1 MKKKKKDIFSHF
13 LTIIACILAM
23 MPIFKDLKLSYYKNE
38 SYNKFTANL
47 NLKEEKK
54 DSSKVS
60 LKTFDLDILGVLY
73 IPKVELSMIIYD
85 SKGVDEKESIE
96 KMEMGESNGA
106 SLWYMLDDLDFKKNS
121 RSLLSSHNG
130 LSSKDLFTNLEDLSF
145 NDKFYIKDKNGKIHA
160 YKVFEIDKT
169 KPDGEIVFKDILKDE
184 NVLRYTKNK
193 IYEINKNSY
202 EGYKTIINNEK
213 SLNEEVLNPFY
224 KIADKNLV
232 TLQTC
237 VPIFQNTH
245 RLLVT
250 GEEIPYKGESLEYK
264 NNFKKYLIIFSIL
277 SIILLVSLILMIRN
291 IIINSKIKS
300 LDIVRINIK

>member
-1 MKKKKKDIFSHF
+1 MKRKNILTPF
-13 LTIIACILAM
+13 LMVIAMLIAM
-23 MPIFKDLKLSYYKNE
+23 IPIFKDLKLSYYKNE
-38 SYNKFTANL
+38 SYKKFIENL

-54 DSSKVS
+54 DPSKVNLRTS
-60 LKTFDLDILGVLY
+60 DLDILGVLY
-73 IPKVELSMIIYD
+73 IPKIKLSMIIYD

-130 LSSKDLFTNLEDLSF
+130 LSSKDLFTNLEVLSF
-145 NDKFYIKDKNGKIHA
+145 NDKFYIKDKSGKIHA

-169 KPDGEIVFKDILKDE
+169 KPNGEVVFKDILKDG
-184 NVLRYTKNK
+184 NVLRYTKSR
-193 IYEINKNSY
+193 IYEINKKSY
-202 EGYKTIINNEK
+202 EGYKTIMNNEK
-213 SLNEEVLNPFY
+213 SLNEEILNPFY
-224 KIADKNLV
+224 KDPDKNLV

-250 GEEIPYKGESLEYK
+250 GEEISYEDEDLKYE
-264 NNFKKYLIIFSIL
+264 NNFKKYLIIF
-277 SIILLVSLILMIRN
+277 IILLIILIFNLIKF
-291 IIINSKIKS
+291 IKCVIINMKAY
-300 LDIVRINIK
+300 DN

>member
-1 MKKKKKDIFSHF
+1 MKRKNTLTPF
-13 LTIIACILAM
+13 LMVIAM
-23 MPIFKDLKLSYYKNE
+23 MIAMIPMFKDLKLSYYKNE
-38 SYNKFTANL
+38 SYKKFSENL

-60 LKTFDLDILGVLY
+60 LRTFDLDILGVLY
-73 IPKVELSMIIYD
+73 IPKIELSMIIYD

-96 KMEMGESNGA
+96 KMEIGENNGA

-169 KPDGEIVFKDILKDE
+169 KPNGEVVFKDILKDGD
-184 NVLRYTKNK
+184 VLRYTKTRV
-193 IYEINKNSY
+193 YEIDEKSY
-202 EGYKTIINNEK
+202 EGYKTIMNNEK

-224 KIADKNLV
+224 KNPDKNLV

-250 GEEIPYKGESLEYK
+250 GEEISYEDEDLKYE
-264 NNFKKYLIIFSIL
+264 NNFKKYLIIF
-277 SIILLVSLILMIRN
+277 IILLIILLFNLIKFIKCV
-291 IIINSKIKS
+291 IINKRS
-300 LDIVRINIK
+300 DRDE

>member
-1 MKKKKKDIFSHF
+1 MKRKNTLTPF
-13 LTIIACILAM
+13 LMVIAMLIAM
-23 MPIFKDLKLSYYKNE
+23 VPIFKDLKLSYYKNE
-38 SYNKFTANL
+38 SYKKFSENL

-60 LKTFDLDILGVLY
+60 LRTFNLDILGVLY
-73 IPKVELSMIIYD
+73 IPKIELSMIIYD

-160 YKVFEIDKT
+160 YKVFEINKT
-169 KPDGEIVFKDILKDE
+169 KPNGEVVFKDILKDG

-193 IYEINKNSY
+193 IYKIDKKLY
-202 EGYKTIINNEK
+202 EGYKTIMNNEK

-224 KIADKNLV
+224 KNPDKNLV

-250 GEEIPYKGESLEYK
+250 GEEIPYSGESLEYE
-264 NNFKKYLIIFSIL
+264 NNFKKYLIIF
-277 SIILLVSLILMIRN
+277 IILLIILIFNLIKFIKCVILN
-291 IIINSKIKS
+291 NKINR
-300 LDIVRINIK
+300 LINV

>member
-1 MKKKKKDIFSHF
+1 MKRKNTLTPF
-13 LTIIACILAM
+13 LMVIAMLIAM
-23 MPIFKDLKLSYYKNE
+23 VPIFKDLKLSYYKNE
-38 SYNKFTANL
+38 SYKKFSENL
-47 NLKEEKK
+47 NLKEERK

-60 LKTFDLDILGVLY
+60 LRTFNLDILGVLY
-73 IPKVELSMIIYD
+73 IPKIELSMIIYD

-145 NDKFYIKDKNGKIHA
+145 NDKFYIKDKNGKIHS
-160 YKVFEIDKT
+160 YRVFEIDKV
-169 KPDGEIVFKDILKDE
+169 KPNGEVVFKDILKDG
-184 NVLRYTKNK
+184 NVLRYTKTK
-193 IYEINKNSY
+193 IYEIDEKSY
-202 EGYKTIINNEK
+202 EGYKTIMNNEK

-224 KIADKNLV
+224 KNPDKNLV

-250 GEEIPYKGESLEYK
+250 GEEIPYNGESLEYE
-264 NNFKKYLIIFSIL
+264 NNFKKYLIIF
-277 SIILLVSLILMIRN
+277 IILLIILIFNLIKF
-291 IIINSKIKS
+291 IKYVIINDKINR
-300 LDIVRINIK
+300 LINV

>member
-1 MKKKKKDIFSHF
+1 MKRKNTLTPF
-13 LTIIACILAM
+13 LIVIAM
-23 MPIFKDLKLSYYKNE
+23 MIAMIPIFKDLKLSYYKNE
-38 SYNKFTANL
+38 SYKKFSENL

-60 LKTFDLDILGVLY
+60 LRTFDLDILGVLY
-73 IPKVELSMIIYD
+73 IPKIELSMIIYD

-169 KPDGEIVFKDILKDE
+169 KPNGEVVFKDILKDG
-184 NVLRYTKNK
+184 NVLRYTKSR
-193 IYEINKNSY
+193 IYEIDKKSY
-202 EGYKTIINNEK
+202 EGYKTIMNNEK
-213 SLNEEVLNPFY
+213 SLNEEILNPFY
-224 KIADKNLV
+224 KMADKNLV

-250 GEEIPYKGESLEYK
+250 GEEISYKGESLEYE
-264 NNFKKYLIIFSIL
+264 NNFKKYLVIF
-277 SIILLVSLILMIRN
+277 IILLIILIFNLIKF
-291 IIINSKIKS
+291 IKYVIINKRGDK
-300 LDIVRINIK
+300 NE

>member
-1 MKKKKKDIFSHF
+1 MKRKNTLTPF
-13 LTIIACILAM
+13 LMVLAM
-23 MPIFKDLKLSYYKNE
+23 MIAMIPIFKDLKLSYYKNE
-38 SYNKFTANL
+38 SYKKFSENL

-60 LKTFDLDILGVLY
+60 LRTFDLDILGVLY
-73 IPKVELSMIIYD
+73 IPKIELSMIIYD

-169 KPDGEIVFKDILKDE
+169 KPNGEVVFKDILKDG
-184 NVLRYTKNK
+184 NVLRYTKSR
-193 IYEINKNSY
+193 IYEIDKKSY
-202 EGYKTIINNEK
+202 EGYKTIMNNEK
-213 SLNEEVLNPFY
+213 SLNEEILNPFY
-224 KIADKNLV
+224 KMADKNLV

-250 GEEIPYKGESLEYK
+250 GEEISYKGESLEYE
-264 NNFKKYLIIFSIL
+264 NNFKKYLVIF
-277 SIILLVSLILMIRN
+277 IILLIILIFNLIKF
-291 IIINSKIKS
+291 IKYVIINKRGDK
-300 LDIVRINIK
+300 NE

>member
-13 LTIIACILAM
+13 LIIIACVLAM
-23 MPIFKDLKLSYYKNE
+23 VPIFKDLKLSHYKNE

-96 KMEMGESNGA
+96 KMEMGESNGT

-169 KPDGEIVFKDILKDE
+169 KPNGEVVFKDILKDG
-184 NVLRYTKNK
+184 NVLRYTKSR
-193 IYEINKNSY
+193 IYEIDKKSY
-202 EGYKTIINNEK
+202 EGYKTIMNEEK

-224 KIADKNLV
+224 KMASKNLV

-250 GEEIPYKGESLEYK
+250 GEEIPYKGEDLKYE
-264 NNFKKYLIIFSIL
+264 NNFKKYLIIF
-277 SIILLVSLILMIRN
+277 IILLIILLTNLILMIRN
-291 IIINSKIKS
+291 IIINRKIQS
-300 LDIVRINIK
+300 LNNVRSNVK

>member
-1 MKKKKKDIFSHF
+1 MKRKNTLTPF
-13 LTIIACILAM
+13 LMVIAMLIAM
-23 MPIFKDLKLSYYKNE
+23 VPIFKDLKLSYYKNE
-38 SYNKFTANL
+38 SYKKFSENL

-60 LKTFDLDILGVLY
+60 LRTFNLDILGVLY
-73 IPKVELSMIIYD
+73 IPKIELSMIIYD

-145 NDKFYIKDKNGKIHA
+145 NDRFYIKDKNGKIHA
-160 YKVFEIDKT
+160 YKVFEINKT
-169 KPDGEIVFKDILKDE
+169 KPNGEVVFKDILKDG
-184 NVLRYTKNK
+184 NVLRYTKSRV
-193 IYEINKNSY
+193 YEIDKKSY
-202 EGYKTIINNEK
+202 EGYKTIMNNEK

-224 KIADKNLV
+224 KDSNKNLV

-250 GEEIPYKGESLEYK
+250 GEEIPYKGESLEYE
-264 NNFKKYLIIFSIL
+264 NNFKKYLIIFIV
-277 SIILLVSLILMIRN
+277 LLLILIFN
-291 IIINSKIKS
+291 LIKF
-300 LDIVRINIK
+300 IKCVILNKRGDKNE

>member
-1 MKKKKKDIFSHF
+1 MKRKNTLTPF
-13 LTIIACILAM
+13 LMVIAM
-23 MPIFKDLKLSYYKNE
+23 MIAMIPIFKDLKLSYYKNE
-38 SYNKFTANL
+38 SYKKFSENL
-47 NLKEEKK
+47 NLKEERK

-60 LKTFDLDILGVLY
+60 LRTFNLDILGVLY

-169 KPDGEIVFKDILKDE
+169 KPNGEVVFKDILKDG

-193 IYEINKNSY
+193 IYKIDKKSY
-202 EGYKTIINNEK
+202 EGYKTIMNNEK

-224 KIADKNLV
+224 KNPDKNLV

-250 GEEIPYKGESLEYK
+250 GEEIPYKGESLEYE
-264 NNFKKYLIIFSIL
+264 NNFKKYLIIFIV
-277 SIILLVSLILMIRN
+277 LLLILIFN
-291 IIINSKIKS
+291 LIKF
-300 LDIVRINIK
+300 IKCVILNKRGDKNE

>member
-1 MKKKKKDIFSHF
+1 MKRKNTLTPF
-13 LTIIACILAM
+13 LMVVAMLIAMI
-23 MPIFKDLKLSYYKNE
+23 PIFKDLKLSYYKNE
-38 SYNKFTANL
+38 SYKKFSENL

-60 LKTFDLDILGVLY
+60 LKTFNLDILGVLY
-73 IPKVELSMIIYD
+73 IPKVKLSMIIYD

-106 SLWYMLDDLDFKKNS
+106 SLWYMLDNLDFKKNS

-145 NDKFYIKDKNGKIHA
+145 NDKFYIKDKSGKIHA

-169 KPDGEIVFKDILKDE
+169 KPNGEVVFKDILKDG

-193 IYEINKNSY
+193 IYEINKKSY
-202 EGYKTIINNEK
+202 EGYKTIMNNEK
-213 SLNEEVLNPFY
+213 SLNEDILNPFY

-250 GEEIPYKGESLEYK
+250 GEEILYKGESLEYK
-264 NNFKKYLIIFSIL
+264 NNFKKYLIIF
-277 SIILLVSLILMIRN
+277 IILLIILLFNLIKFVKYV
-291 IIINSKIKS
+291 IINKRG
-300 LDIVRINIK
+300 DRDE

>member
-1 MKKKKKDIFSHF
+1 M
-13 LTIIACILAM
+13 T
-23 MPIFKDLKLSYYKNE
+23 
-38 SYNKFTANL
+38 T
-47 NLKEEKK
+47 
-54 DSSKVS
+54 SKVS

-169 KPDGEIVFKDILKDE
+169 TPNGEVVFKDILKDG
-184 NVLRYTKNK
+184 NILRYTKNK
-193 IYEINKNSY
+193 IYEIDKKSY
-202 EGYKTIINNEK
+202 EGYKTIMNKEK
-213 SLNEEVLNPFY
+213 SLNEEILNPFY
-224 KIADKNLV
+224 KNPDKNLV

-264 NNFKKYLIIFSIL
+264 NNFKKYLIIF
-277 SIILLVSLILMIRN
+277 IILLIILLFNLILMIKN
-291 IIINSKIKS
+291 IINNKHNTTKNN
-300 LDIVRINIK
+300 V

>member
-1 MKKKKKDIFSHF
+1 MKRKNTLTPF
-13 LTIIACILAM
+13 LMVIAMLIAM
-23 MPIFKDLKLSYYKNE
+23 VPIFKDLKLSYYKNE
-38 SYNKFTANL
+38 SYKKFSENL

-60 LKTFDLDILGVLY
+60 LRTFNLDILGVLY

-106 SLWYMLDDLDFKKNS
+106 SLWYMLDNLDFEKNS

-145 NDKFYIKDKNGKIHA
+145 NDKFYIKDKNGKIHS
-160 YKVFEIDKT
+160 YRVFEIDKT
-169 KPDGEIVFKDILKDE
+169 KPNGEVVFKDILKDG
-184 NVLRYTKNK
+184 NVLRYTKTRV
-193 IYEINKNSY
+193 YEIDKKSY
-202 EGYKTIINNEK
+202 EGYKTIMNNEK
-213 SLNEEVLNPFY
+213 SLNEEILNPFY
-224 KIADKNLV
+224 KDSNKNLV

-250 GEEIPYKGESLEYK
+250 GEEIPYKGESLEYE
-264 NNFKKYLIIFSIL
+264 NNFKKYLIIF
-277 SIILLVSLILMIRN
+277 IILLLILIFN
-291 IIINSKIKS
+291 LIKF
-300 LDIVRINIK
+300 IKCVILNKRGDKNE